1 MNSLDIE
8 LNKRVEVLQNQRN
21 QAMDAIA
28 HVAGQLAV
36 AQADLAGAKQLA
48 EELTTQNTEL
58 REKLEAAQ
66 GLLATAF
73 PDAAN

>member
-36 AQADLAGAKQLA
+36 AQAELADAKQLA